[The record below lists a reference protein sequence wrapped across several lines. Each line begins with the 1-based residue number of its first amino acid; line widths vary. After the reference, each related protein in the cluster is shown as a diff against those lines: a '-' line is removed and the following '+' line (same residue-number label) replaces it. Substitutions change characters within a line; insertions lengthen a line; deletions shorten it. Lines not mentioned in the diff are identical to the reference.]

1 MTDKQ
6 KTYLVLPHFNAG
18 LLSPD
23 DLAALARKYDI
34 PKTKVTGAQ
43 RVAFLGMEPEAL
55 QALIVA
61 ADTAYCSG

>member
-18 LLSPD
+18 LLSRD
-23 DLAALARKYDI
+23 DLEHLAALARKYNI

-43 RVAFLGMEPEAL
+43 RVAFLGMEPDAL

-61 ADTAYCSG
+61 ADTAH